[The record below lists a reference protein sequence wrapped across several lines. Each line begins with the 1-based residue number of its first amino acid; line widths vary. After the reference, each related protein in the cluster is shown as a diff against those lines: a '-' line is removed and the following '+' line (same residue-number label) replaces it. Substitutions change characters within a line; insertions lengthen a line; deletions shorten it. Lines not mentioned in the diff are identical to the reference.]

1 MSFKHRK
8 SVTFQLA
15 QTARAHRTRAGV
27 HLGRIGLH
35 PGQESVLKA
44 LADQDG
50 QSMSELA
57 GMLGVQPPTVTK
69 MIARLGAQG
78 LVTRQVS
85 AADGRLARVF
95 LTDSGRDRVAAVDA
109 AWKRVEKEALA
120 GFDDKD
126 RKKLRRLLRLIE
138 KNLLPG
144 ANEDGAVPEEEEPE
158 AEAIAG
164 VEPAAQPEEPVAPP
178 EGPVDRLTA
187 AAGAGPVVEPAA

>member
-1 MSFKHRK
+1 MSFNHRK
-8 SVTFQLA
+8 SVTYRLVQA
-15 QTARAHRTRAGV
+15 ARAHRTRAGV

-44 LADQDG
+44 LDEKDG

-57 GMLGVQPPTVTK
+57 SALAVQPPTVTK

-85 AADGRLARVF
+85 AADGRLARVY
-95 LTDSGRDRVAAVDA
+95 LTDSGRERVIAVDT

-120 GFDDKD
+120 GLDDKD
-126 RKKLRRLLRLIE
+126 KKRLRKLLRLLE

-144 ANEDGAVPEEEEPE
+144 TADDPQLDDDDAIAAPIAAPLAANDLAVTEPE
-158 AEAIAG
+158 PVVIDAEA
-164 VEPAAQPEEPVAPP
+164 
-178 EGPVDRLTA
+178 
-187 AAGAGPVVEPAA
+187 

>member
-35 PGQESVLKA
+35 PGQEAVLKA
-44 LADQDG
+44 LADADG

-57 GMLGVQPPTVTK
+57 AVLAVQPPTVTK

-85 AADGRLARVF
+85 AADGRLARVY
-95 LTDSGRDRVAAVDA
+95 LTDAGRERVLAVDT

-126 RKKLRRLLRLIE
+126 RKRLRKLLKAME

-144 ANEDGAVPEEEEPE
+144 VSADDDDGEDDTDAAPADE
-158 AEAIAG
+158 ALLE
-164 VEPAAQPEEPVAPP
+164 
-178 EGPVDRLTA
+178 TA
-187 AAGAGPVVEPAA
+187 S

>member
-35 PGQESVLKA
+35 PGQEAVLKA
-44 LADQDG
+44 LGDKDG

-57 GMLGVQPPTVTK
+57 AALAVQPPTVTK

-78 LVTRQVS
+78 LVSRQVS

-95 LTDSGRDRVAAVDA
+95 LTDSGRDRVVAVDT

-126 RKKLRRLLRLIE
+126 RKRLRKLLKAME

-144 ANEDGAVPEEEEPE
+144 LAADDEADDDDHDEAVA
-158 AEAIAG
+158 AE
-164 VEPAAQPEEPVAPP
+164 EPAATGREAQPE
-178 EGPVDRLTA
+178 
-187 AAGAGPVVEPAA
+187 PA

>member
-44 LADQDG
+44 LGDTDG

-57 GMLGVQPPTVTK
+57 AALTVQPPTVTK

-85 AADGRLARVF
+85 SADGRLARVY
-95 LTDSGRDRVAAVDA
+95 LTEAGRERVGAVDT

-120 GFDDKD
+120 GFDEKD
-126 RKKLRRLLRLIE
+126 RKKLRKFLRAVE

-144 ANEDGAVPEEEEPE
+144 LV
-158 AEAIAG
+158 
-164 VEPAAQPEEPVAPP
+164 
-178 EGPVDRLTA
+178 
-187 AAGAGPVVEPAA
+187 

>member
-35 PGQESVLKA
+35 PGQEAVLKA
-44 LADQDG
+44 LADKDG

-57 GMLGVQPPTVTK
+57 AALAVQPPTVTK

-85 AADGRLARVF
+85 AADGRQARVY
-95 LTDSGRDRVAAVDA
+95 LTETGRDRVGAVDA

-120 GFDDKD
+120 GFDEKD
-126 RKKLRRLLRLIE
+126 RKKLRKLLKAMER
-138 KNLLPG
+138 NLLPG
-144 ANEDGAVPEEEEPE
+144 LAEEAGAEDEEEAEVALAPASRPTGEDGERP
-158 AEAIAG
+158 AG
-164 VEPAAQPEEPVAPP
+164 
-178 EGPVDRLTA
+178 TA
-187 AAGAGPVVEPAA
+187 S

>member
-1 MSFKHRK
+1 VDGNSSTTGDSLMSFKHRK

-15 QTARAHRTRAGV
+15 QTACAHRTRAGV

-35 PGQESVLKA
+35 PGQEAVLKA
-44 LADQDG
+44 LGDTDG

-57 GMLGVQPPTVTK
+57 GALAVQPPTVTK

-85 AADGRLARVF
+85 AADGRLARVY
-95 LTDSGRDRVAAVDA
+95 LTDAGRDRVAAVDT

-126 RKKLRRLLRLIE
+126 RKKLRRLLRAME
-138 KNLLPG
+138 KNLASSLS
-144 ANEDGAVPEEEEPE
+144 DGGTPADDDDPDVDAPAIPVSPE
-158 AEAIAG
+158 ALD
-164 VEPAAQPEEPVAPP
+164 EPVA
-178 EGPVDRLTA
+178 
-187 AAGAGPVVEPAA
+187 